1 MKKISLFAVVLWLI
15 GTVIVSANPYITVD
29 AQTGRVLAQ
38 QDAFDRWYPASLTKL
53 MTVYVTFRALERGE
67 LSLDSPVKL
76 SAAAA
81 NLPPSR
87 SGYRAGSVLTLDNA
101 IKVTL
106 VKSANDM
113 AAAIGETVAGSLPAF
128 VQRMNNE
135 ASRLGMIG
143 THFSSAHGLPNP
155 NNYSTARDIA
165 VLAVQLRREFPQFAD
180 YFDIEVIDFGDGRK
194 IQPNSNNLIGRFAG
208 ADGMKTGFICASG
221 YNIAASATR
230 NNRTIIAVVLGAARI
245 DQREGL
251 AAQLIENGFK
261 TYGSPTMTLANLRPY
276 GVRLSKATNL
286 YDKICNK
293 EASQLRTQYRDET
306 GKTIF
311 NSPFIDALTPDL
323 KVVKIKLLS
332 QPTAAKPPIK
342 PKKLDLSR
350 VPLPRFR
357 PAKGIN

>member
-1 MKKISLFAVVLWLI
+1 MKIISLFIILMGLMGAVVA
-15 GTVIVSANPYITVD
+15 GANPYITVD
-29 AQTGRVLAQ
+29 VQTGRVLAQ

-53 MTVYVTFRALERGE
+53 MTIYVTFRALNRGE
-67 LSLDSPVKL
+67 ISLDSPVRL

-81 NLPPSR
+81 KLPPSR

-113 AAAIGETVAGSLPAF
+113 AVAIGETVAGNLPAF
-128 VQRMNNE
+128 VQRMNSE

-143 THFSSAHGLPNP
+143 THFSSANGLPDP

-165 VLAVQLRREFPQFAD
+165 LLAVQLRREFPQYAD
-180 YFDIEVIDFGDGRK
+180 YFNIEAIDFGDGRK

-221 YNIAASATR
+221 FNIAASATR
-230 NNRTIIAVVLGAARI
+230 NNRTIIAVVLGAERI

-261 TYGSPTMTLANLRPY
+261 TQGTPTVTLANLRPY
-276 GVRLSKATNL
+276 GVRLSQATNL
-286 YDKICNK
+286 YDRICNK
-293 EASQLRTQYRDET
+293 QAWQARMQYRDDA

-311 NSPFIDALTPDL
+311 NSPFIDALTPNL
-323 KVVKIKLLS
+323 KVVKIKLIS
-332 QPTAAKPPIK
+332 TPSAVKSPAQS
-342 PKKLDLSR
+342 KKLNLGK
-350 VPLPRFR
+350 VPVPRLR
-357 PAKGIN
+357 PAKS